1 MSKEQLETNIA
12 ALELLVN
19 ETFDKSTDYKA
30 QLEQARQDLK
40 DINKPVLTPSQL
52 DNIYEAIEAGVGEF
66 DFSDTDNYDKD
77 FELDYD
83 GRVQLSNFDL
93 SNSQDLVEMIVE
105 KVHKLFVE
113 AEELD
118 TTEDDNHITHGTHI
132 EKII

>member
-1 MSKEQLETNIA
+1 MMNKEQLEVNIA

-19 ETFDKSTDYKA
+19 ETTDKSVDFKA
-30 QLEQARQDLK
+30 QLEQAKKDLA
-40 DINKPVLTPSQL
+40 DVNKPVLTPSQL
-52 DNIYEAIEAGVGEF
+52 DDVQEAIEAGVSEF

-118 TTEDDNHITHGTHI
+118 TTEADNHA
-132 EKII
+132 